1 MEDNV
6 YAYNSWS
13 SFGDIG
19 KVLHL
24 PLSGFSF
31 MQCKKK
37 RHWEMP
43 GLLKMFLLQ
52 KKRLSWI
59 SKKASDISPKR
70 ILGYTNQYRVFRRH
84 KSIKAWK
91 WLRTEVLVF
100 FLRKRETNSYFIA
113 IQHFFLKKTW
123 LGLYFCISDAN
134 CFSCHIPWIS
144 VVVMTPFCKFHHTYV
159 LNRRCSKFSSLSLFK
174 VNIFLFLLSYNIHSF
189 FEI

>member
-1 MEDNV
+1 MCMRIIPD
-6 YAYNSWS
+6 
-13 SFGDIG
+13 
-19 KVLHL
+19 LHL
-24 PLSGFSF
+24 GILEKYYTSHFLGFLL
-31 MQCKKK
+31 CNAKK

-91 WLRTEVLVF
+91 WLRTKVLVF

-113 IQHFFLKKTW
+113 IQHFFLKNVA
-123 LGLYFCISDAN
+123 GL
-134 CFSCHIPWIS
+134 
-144 VVVMTPFCKFHHTYV
+144 
-159 LNRRCSKFSSLSLFK
+159 
-174 VNIFLFLLSYNIHSF
+174 IFLYKWCKLLLLTHPLDICCCNDTILYISPHLRVKS
-189 FEI
+189 

>member
-1 MEDNV
+1 MKKKLYFVANFHFNMEDNV

-91 WLRTEVLVF
+91 WLRTKVLVF
-100 FLRKRETNSYFIA
+100 FCENEKLT
-113 IQHFFLKKTW
+113 H
-123 LGLYFCISDAN
+123 ISL
-134 CFSCHIPWIS
+134 P
-144 VVVMTPFCKFHHTYV
+144 Y
-159 LNRRCSKFSSLSLFK
+159 
-174 VNIFLFLLSYNIHSF
+174 NIFFKKNVAGLIFLYKWCKLLLLSHPLDICCCNDTIL
-189 FEI
+189 

>member
-1 MEDNV
+1 MCMRIIPD
-6 YAYNSWS
+6 
-13 SFGDIG
+13 
-19 KVLHL
+19 LHL
-24 PLSGFSF
+24 GILEKYYTSHFLGFLL
-31 MQCKKK
+31 CNAKKK

-91 WLRTEVLVF
+91 WLRTKVLVF

-113 IQHFFLKKTW
+113 IQHFFLKNVA
-123 LGLYFCISDAN
+123 GL
-134 CFSCHIPWIS
+134 
-144 VVVMTPFCKFHHTYV
+144 
-159 LNRRCSKFSSLSLFK
+159 
-174 VNIFLFLLSYNIHSF
+174 IFLYKWCKLLLLTHPLDIWCCNDTILYISPHLRVKS
-189 FEI
+189 

>member
-1 MEDNV
+1 MKKNCTLLQIFISIWKTMCMRIIPD
-6 YAYNSWS
+6 
-13 SFGDIG
+13 
-19 KVLHL
+19 LHL
-24 PLSGFSF
+24 GILEKYYTSHFLGFLL
-31 MQCKKK
+31 CNAKK

-91 WLRTEVLVF
+91 WLRTKVLVF

-113 IQHFFLKKTW
+113 IQHFFFKNVA
-123 LGLYFCISDAN
+123 GL
-134 CFSCHIPWIS
+134 
-144 VVVMTPFCKFHHTYV
+144 
-159 LNRRCSKFSSLSLFK
+159 
-174 VNIFLFLLSYNIHSF
+174 IFLYKWCKLLLLSHPLDICCCNDTIL
-189 FEI
+189 

>member
-1 MEDNV
+1 MHRGTSKLWSLKIIKNKSQKYHFSKKGPNMKKKLFFVANFHSNMEDNV

-37 RHWEMP
+37 NHCEMP

-91 WLRTEVLVF
+91 WLRTKVLVF
-100 FLRKRETNSYFIA
+100 FSA
-113 IQHFFLKKTW
+113 KTR
-123 LGLYFCISDAN
+123 N
-134 CFSCHIPWIS
+134 
-144 VVVMTPFCKFHHTYV
+144 
-159 LNRRCSKFSSLSLFK
+159 
-174 VNIFLFLLSYNIHSF
+174 
-189 FEI
+189 

>member
-13 SFGDIG
+13 SFGDSG
-19 KVLHL
+19 KLLHL

-31 MQCKKK
+31 MHCKKK
-37 RHWEMP
+37 THWEMP

-52 KKRLSWI
+52 KRRLSWI

-91 WLRTEVLVF
+91 WLRTKVLVF
-100 FLRKRETNSYFIA
+100 FCENEKLTHISLPYNI
-113 IQHFFLKKTW
+113 FFFKTW

-134 CFSCHIPWIS
+134 CFSWHIPWIS
-144 VVVMTPFCKFHHTYV
+144 VVVMTPFCTFHHTYV
-159 LNRRCSKFSSLSLFK
+159 LNRRMMLYFF
-174 VNIFLFLLSYNIHSF
+174 VSF
-189 FEI
+189 II